1 MLPALHRDRRPSAS
15 PRHSHIRASSQG
27 EEEEEAEKLSLPPCT
42 EHPSSVHVP
51 FAFPSSKIHSC
62 LLFYIDHH
70 RTLLRDRRPS
80 DSHERT
86 SKTKRRDLTG
96 FNPGL
101 TARWTTLGSLQPA
114 QSSPD
119 QPWKMVTHLLL
130 EEGKEEGAGQEEGGE
145 GTKEKSW
152 KDLNF

>member
-1 MLPALHRDRRPSAS
+1 MLPALQRDRRPSSAR

-27 EEEEEAEKLSLPPCT
+27 EEEEAGKLSLPPRT

-70 RTLLRDRRPS
+70 RTPLRDRRPS

-86 SKTKRRDLTG
+86 RKAKRRELRG

-101 TARWTTLGSLQPA
+101 TARWTTLGSLQQA
-114 QSSPD
+114 QFSPD

-130 EEGKEEGAGQEEGGE
+130 EEGKEEGGGE

-152 KDLNF
+152 RDLNF